1 MSVANVAV
9 ALDFAGVNVALPT
22 IGIDFDAS
30 TGTLESITL
39 AYLLTLTV
47 LLVPAGRVADLRG
60 RRRTWLV
67 GLGVFAVASLASAG
81 AQSSLQL
88 VLARGAT
95 GIGAAII
102 TATML
107 SLMAT
112 AFQTAD
118 ERGRAVG
125 AWSAI
130 GAIGVAIGPLVAG
143 ILTGVGSWRW
153 FFALGV
159 VLAVGSALLA
169 RGGVPESSDRSGA
182 RVDWWGAVLLIVA
195 LTAFV
200 LALHFAP
207 HASPGPEMA
216 MALAV
221 VAVVAA
227 MLLVRQERRS
237 SSPLVDPTHLRSR
250 GFRVSCAVAFLA
262 NVAFAAVMFF
272 LALYL
277 QDVYGLGPAAAGAT
291 FLSLT
296 VALALL
302 SPVAGRGS
310 ARWGATPVMGIGMAI
325 LSVSFLVFALI
336 DVDTGLWLVIGGLF
350 LSGGGQAF
358 AFNGSNL
365 GAVASVPAE
374 DLGVASGVVNGIRQ
388 AGSLIGLAVAGAVF
402 RIIAGTDPG
411 PDQFIEALRPTML
424 FVAVVCA
431 GGAVITWVARR
442 RDLTAASADQAS

>member
-22 IGIDFDAS
+22 IGSELDAS
-30 TGTLESITL
+30 TGTLEQITL

-60 RRRTWLV
+60 RRRIWLV
-67 GLGVFAVASLASAG
+67 GLSVFAVASLASAA

-118 ERGRAVG
+118 DRGRAVG

-159 VLAVGSALLA
+159 VLAVVAAAAG
-169 RGGVPESSDRSGA
+169 RGVPESSDESGD
-182 RVDWWGAVLLIVA
+182 RVDWWGATMLIVA

-207 HASPGPEMA
+207 QSSPGPA
-216 MALAV
+216 IGLALAV
-221 VAVVAA
+221 VTVVATG
-227 MLLVRQERRS
+227 LFVRQERRS
-237 SSPLVDPTHLRSR
+237 ASPLVDPTHLQSR

-277 QDVYGLGPAAAGAT
+277 QDVYGLGPAGAGAT

-310 ARWGATPVMGIGMAI
+310 ARWGATPVMGVGMAI
-325 LSVSFLVFALI
+325 LSVSFLVLALI
-336 DVDTGLWLVIGGLF
+336 DVDTGLGLVIVGLF

-358 AFNGSNL
+358 AFNGSNI

-388 AGSLIGLAVAGAVF
+388 AGSLIGLAAAGALF
-402 RIIAGTDPG
+402 RTIAGTDPG
-411 PDQFIEALRPTML
+411 PHQFIVALRPTML
-424 FVAVVCA
+424 FVAAICA
-431 GGAVITWVARR
+431 GGMVLTLVARR
-442 RDLTAASADQAS
+442 RDLASAPGD